1 MNAKEFNRKYE
12 VGTCFI
18 RQTNLEFGP
27 IVRTVGKANDF
38 NCGAIVEINVIPYF
52 VRINTLI
59 PAIPF

>member
-1 MNAKEFNRKYE
+1 MNAKEFNRQYK

-38 NCGAIVEINVIPYF
+38 DCGAIVEINVIPYF
-52 VRINTLI
+52 VRIDELI
-59 PAIPF
+59 PAV